1 MLVFRYSRNT
11 SVGRYRS
18 RLAFAWVPAMFLLV
32 MGIFFTS
39 LVRAQS
45 VDSELTS
52 EVIYDPAVGTEHPL
66 FRGTVNHTPL
76 LKSPAS
82 HQDCDTATELMVAQ
96 LILCHDG
103 KPCNSG
109 GSSAGGI
116 IHEGETKTYGL
127 RLSKK
132 PPSNVKV
139 SVKLPDNS
147 LPIKITSSLSSL
159 TFTPSDWCTLQIVD
173 ITAQDNNT
181 KDPIQRDVKVE
192 FNAPD
197 YLVAPPVHRNI
208 RVTYRLVYDNDSGQ
222 GIEITPASLTLE
234 IPEGGAE
241 TFTLKLTEEPSG
253 DGTVSVKVEVTDP
266 DEEVSLSHPTIGVD
280 KRAKIYRDNF
290 VKGKNWDRTE
300 TVTVFAGQDDDAV
313 DDMVKIRITPRAGGY
328 SFLDPYEISVTVK
341 DDDTAGLI
349 VTPTELD
356 VNEGGSNTY
365 TVQLETEPTET
376 VTVSIT
382 SDNGDVTVDTDL
394 TTAGDQSSLEFTT
407 TNWNTPQTVT
417 VSAAEDDDALEDTA
431 TLTNTPSGGDYSSVS
446 PVDVDVTVV
455 ENDEV
460 GLIVI
465 PTELDVDEEG
475 SNTYTVELQ
484 TEPSATVAIDITGA
498 TGEVTVDTDPVLTGD
513 QNTPLTFTTS
523 SWNVAQTVTVRAGG
537 DDDGVD
543 DSATLTN
550 TASGGDYASES
561 GDVEVTVIDNDEV
574 ELLVSTS
581 TLTINEGSEDTYDVK
596 LSTEPTATVTVSI
609 TSNNIDVT
617 VDTDNGTDGDQTTLI
632 FTSSNWNTTQM
643 VRVRAAEDD
652 DGVDDSAVL
661 TNTASGAEYD
671 GKSKE
676 INVTVVDNDDQKII
690 VDPTAFEM
698 DEEDDGSYTVKLAT
712 QPTET
717 VFIDISVLPP
727 GELAP
732 DRYLL
737 RFITSEWNT
746 PQKVTV
752 IARHDDD
759 AMDDVVTLKHK
770 ARRGDYAS
778 VLEEVVTVTVID
790 DDEAELTVSP
800 AVLNIDEGDK
810 ENYSVKL
817 STQPSADVTISVTGE
832 SGEVTANPKSLT
844 FTSGNWRNP
853 QPVTVSA
860 GQDGD
865 VIDDSATLINTAT
878 GANEYASL
886 DPVNV
891 EVNVTDDD
899 EIGLLVVPQSIDV
912 AEGGNNTYTVKL
924 ATQPTADVT
933 VTIDGSTTGVSATP
947 LSLTFT
953 SSNWQS
959 EQTITVRATQDDNG
973 ADEEVTLKNTAS
985 GGGYQSA
992 APVDVIV
999 TVKDD
1004 DDPKLAVGPLSLPLD
1019 EGDSGTYTV
1028 KLSTEPT
1035 DDVTVTVRS
1044 PSPKVTVDAGSNTPG
1059 RQSILLFTST
1069 DWDTPK
1075 SVTVTAEQ
1083 DDDASNDRVTITN
1096 TASGVEYTAVPQVS
1110 VVVIVTDDDEAALT
1124 VTPTDLSIP
1133 EGQEDSY
1140 TIQLATLPTTNVR
1153 VAVTG
1158 ASAEVSV
1165 DPHFLN
1171 FSPSNW
1177 DQPKTVKVLT
1187 RADDDAENDMAVLTN
1202 KASGGEY
1209 TSSQP
1214 VDVDVTVIDDGRP
1227 STRLTVSSN
1236 SIEEGES
1243 VTVTIELGS
1252 PLADETVIPLKYPD
1266 PNTTELTDFESLP
1279 SSVTIP
1285 AGQPRGSVNIVT
1297 RDDDADEPNELFTV
1311 AIDRDQLPSEVKL
1324 GVSFSARITIIDND
1338 LPPPTEVTMEVDPT
1352 SVVEGES
1359 VTITVKLQSPLTQ
1372 SLTIPFSYSTGTGNP
1387 ADPSADY
1394 TQLSSLR
1401 IAAGQTEKTG
1411 EIQTRIDDNVEGPET
1426 FSISFG
1432 ILPPEV
1438 VEGSPVTI
1446 GVTILDNLPA
1456 ISLIADPSSIEEG
1469 KETNVSV
1476 TMSRP
1481 MGINITIP
1489 LILTPGTATS
1499 EDYRVQSSASQ
1510 VVINSG
1516 SVFSEVRI
1524 LAVNDALIEENEQFD
1539 IQLGTLPLFV
1549 TEGSQT
1555 SEKITIISDD
1565 TAGIN
1570 AKTSIVIP
1578 EGEQRIIPVFLTAQ
1592 PSGTILITVTGQDNS
1607 DLDVDPATVEFT
1619 ASDWS
1624 QPKNL
1629 QLTAGED
1636 PDFDNDDVELLLTAD
1651 GDGFTNVD
1659 HTIEVEIIDD
1669 DRPGLFVQRTLM
1681 INEGETKFLYVH
1693 LTQLPSDNVTVTL
1706 SGHDETD
1713 LSLESERNLNFTTT
1727 TWNENQGF
1735 TLKAEQDPDAIDDPV
1750 LLMLSATRGGYD
1762 AVSESVEI
1770 TIVDDDNVG
1779 IEATPPGPIVIP
1791 EGSMGV
1797 FSVALTSEPISPV
1810 SIKISGYENT
1820 DLTPRIINLQ
1830 FTRSN
1835 WERPKEVRLQSD
1847 TDIDS
1852 EDDTV
1857 ILKLSASGGDY
1868 DGQQKEVRVIIDDP
1882 GAVTIN
1888 ILNASAFERDE
1899 MILIPVELEGF
1910 LNDVITV
1917 RYYTE
1922 DETAVAGDDYTSSR
1936 GIVIFDP
1943 GASRGV
1949 IQLEIFEDNVVEE
1962 DERFIVTLEKPQN
1975 AVLGRAS
1982 ATGTIKDGAS
1992 ITTIA
1997 IEDAI
2002 ASEDAR
2008 VITFDVYLSHPSVH
2022 PVSVHYSTQDGTAS
2036 SGEDYTET
2044 TGLLTFVPGTVHASI
2059 EVTLLKHD
2067 IDWREE
2073 TFYVHLESSRSAQ
2086 IEKSIATAILVQET
2100 REAKNVMTAYIARFV
2115 RTASVNLVEAL
2126 QERFQLENSSCTV
2139 GQRADMVRLWH
2150 TPVAW
2155 TPSLGELLS
2164 GCRISKTTVSSG
2176 GRFGVW
2182 GRGSFR
2188 QFNGRGEDALAL
2200 SADVTTSTLGVDYR
2214 WNTGWLGGVMVAHS
2228 QGDGFYEYT
2237 DKEGGAIES
2246 GLTGIYPYLSY
2257 QSSEWELWASGG
2269 YGWGNVAVPRLDG
2282 DLISRF
2288 GVIGFRGD
2296 LASVRSTRL
2305 NYFGDVLLTDGEVNI
2320 HGIRAEVIR
2329 VRLGMESSFQITNGI
2344 RPYLEAN
2351 VRQDGGDAETGIGL
2365 ELGGGLRIAYPEWKI
2380 RGEIRSQGLILHSA
2394 DGLTEWGISGSI
2406 QVGNPSDGLSV
2417 QLRPSYGPHQ
2427 GMALYRQQTIL
2438 EYGSPQ
2444 SGIHRT
2450 ELELG
2455 YGIPIRDGRARSIL
2469 GVTQFSGGQ
2478 LLRLGGEIRPWDW
2491 MSLSVSGLAHHHQS
2505 SIGNVGF
2512 NVQGTLHY

>member
-1 MLVFRYSRNT
+1 MRIYRYPKKYVN
-11 SVGRYRS
+11 GQLYRS
-18 RLAFAWVPAMFLLV
+18 VFDWLPIMFLLV

-39 LVRAQS
+39 LVRGQS
-45 VDSELTS
+45 FDSELAS
-52 EVIYDPAVGTEHPL
+52 EVIYDPAVDTEHPL

-82 HQDCDTATELMVAQ
+82 HQNCDTATESTVAK
-96 LILCHDG
+96 LIRCHDG
-103 KPCNSG
+103 NPCNSG
-109 GSSAGGI
+109 GSLAGGI
-116 IHEGETKTYGL
+116 IYEGETKTHGFK
-127 RLSKK
+127 LSKK
-132 PPSNVKV
+132 PTSNVKV
-139 SVKLPDNS
+139 SVKLPDNTT
-147 LPIKITSSLSSL
+147 LPIKIISSISSL
-159 TFTPSDWCTLQIVD
+159 TFTPSNWCTLQTVG

-181 KDPIQRDVKVE
+181 KDPIQRDVPVR
-192 FNAPD
+192 FNAPG
-197 YLVAPPVHRNI
+197 YLDAPLAHRNI
-208 RVTYRLVYDNDSGQ
+208 SVMYRLVYDNDSGQ
-222 GIEITPASLTLE
+222 EIEITPASLTLE

-241 TFTLKLTEEPSG
+241 TFTLKLTAEPSG

-280 KRAKIYRDNF
+280 MRAKIYRDNF
-290 VKGKNWDRTE
+290 AKGESWDRTE

-328 SFLDPYEISVTVK
+328 GFLDPYEISVTVK

-356 VNEGGSNTY
+356 VNEGGRNTY
-365 TVQLETEPTET
+365 TVQLKTEPTET

-407 TNWNTPQTVT
+407 TNWNTPQIVT
-417 VSAAEDDDALEDTA
+417 VFAAEDDDALEDTA

-460 GLIVI
+460 GLIVA
-465 PTELDVDEEG
+465 PTELDVDEGG
-475 SNTYTVELQ
+475 SNTYTVQLETQ
-484 TEPSATVAIDITGA
+484 PSAMVTIDITGA
-498 TGEVTVDTDPVLTGD
+498 TGEVTVDTNPVLTGD
-513 QNTPLTFTTS
+513 QTTLTFTS
-523 SWNVAQTVTVRAGG
+523 SNWNVAQTVTVLAGE
-537 DDDGVD
+537 DDDGVN

-561 GDVEVTVIDNDEV
+561 KEVEVTVIDDDEI

-596 LSTEPTATVTVSI
+596 LSTEPTTTVTVSI
-609 TSNNIDVT
+609 ASNNSDVT
-617 VDTDNGTDGDQTTLI
+617 VDTDSATDGDQITLT
-632 FTSSNWNTTQM
+632 FTSSNWNDTQM

-698 DEEDDGSYTVKLAT
+698 DEEDDEFYTVKLAT
-712 QPTET
+712 QPTTT
-717 VFIDISVLPP
+717 VFVDISVSE

-737 RFITSEWNT
+737 RFTTSNWNM

-752 IARHDDD
+752 IAGHDDD
-759 AMDDVVTLKHK
+759 AMDDVVTLTHK
-770 ARRGDYAS
+770 ARRGDYES
-778 VLEEVVTVTVID
+778 VPEEEVTVTVID

-800 AVLNIDEGDK
+800 SVLNIDEGDSG
-810 ENYSVKL
+810 NYSVRL
-817 STQPSADVTISVTGE
+817 STQPSANVTISVTGE

-844 FTSGNWRNP
+844 FTPRNWRTP

-899 EIGLLVVPQSIDV
+899 EIGLLVSPQSIDV
-912 AEGGNNTYTVKL
+912 AEGANNTYTVKL

-933 VTIDGSTTGVSATP
+933 VAIDGSTTDVSAKP

-953 SSNWQS
+953 TSDWQG
-959 EQTITVRATQDDNG
+959 ERTITVSAEQDPNG

-992 APVDVIV
+992 TPVDVVV

-1004 DDPKLAVGPLSLPLD
+1004 DDPKLVVVPTSLPLN
-1019 EGDSGTYTV
+1019 EGSSGTYTV

-1044 PSPKVTVDAGSNTPG
+1044 TSTKVTVDTDINTPD
-1059 RQSILLFTST
+1059 RQSSLLFTST

-1075 SVTVTAEQ
+1075 SVTVTVEQ
-1083 DDDASNDRVTITN
+1083 DDDASNDRVIITN
-1096 TASGVEYTAVPQVS
+1096 TAYGVEYATVPQVS

-1133 EGQEDSY
+1133 EGQDDSY

-1165 DPHFLN
+1165 NPRFLN
-1171 FSPSNW
+1171 FSPSDW
-1177 DQPKTVKVLT
+1177 DQPKSVTVKT
-1187 RADDDAENDMAVLTN
+1187 IADDDAVNDMAVLTN
-1202 KASGGEY
+1202 EASGGEY
-1209 TSSQP
+1209 TSSQS

-1227 STRLTVSSN
+1227 STKLTVNSN

-1243 VTVTIELGS
+1243 VTVTIELGG
-1252 PLADETVIPLKYPD
+1252 PLADETIIPLEYPD
-1266 PNTTELTDFESLP
+1266 PNATEITDFEPLP

-1285 AGQPRGSVNIVT
+1285 AGQARASVDIVT
-1297 RDDDADEPNELFTV
+1297 IDDDADEPNELFTV
-1311 AIDRDQLPSEVKL
+1311 AIDRDQLPSQVKL
-1324 GVSFSARITIIDND
+1324 GTPFSARITIIDND

-1352 SVVEGES
+1352 SVVEGEP

-1387 ADPSADY
+1387 ADPNADY
-1394 TQLSSLR
+1394 TQLPSLR

-1411 EIQTRIDDNVEGPET
+1411 EIQTRIDDDVEGPET
-1426 FSISFG
+1426 FAVSFG

-1456 ISLIADPSSIEEG
+1456 ISLIADPSSIQEGEE
-1469 KETNVSV
+1469 TTVSV

-1481 MGINITIP
+1481 MGINVTIP
-1489 LILTPGTATS
+1489 LILTPGTATP
-1499 EDYRVQSSASQ
+1499 EDYQVQSTGSQ

-1516 SVFSEVRI
+1516 SISSAI
-1524 LAVNDALIEENEQFD
+1524 GIIAVDDALIEENEQFD
-1539 IQLGTLPLFV
+1539 VQLGTLPPFV
-1549 TEGSQT
+1549 TEGPQT
-1555 SEKITIISDD
+1555 SEEITIISDD
-1565 TAGIN
+1565 IAGIN
-1570 AKTSIVIP
+1570 AETSIVIP
-1578 EGEQRIIPVFLTAQ
+1578 EDGQRIVPVSLTAQ
-1592 PSGTILITVTGQDNS
+1592 PSGIILITITGQENS

-1619 ASDWS
+1619 PSDWS

-1629 QLTAGED
+1629 LLTAGED

-1659 HTIEVEIIDD
+1659 HTIRVEIIDD
-1669 DRPGLFVQRTLM
+1669 DRPGLFVQRTLV
-1681 INEGETKFLYVH
+1681 INEGETRALNVR

-1706 SGHDETD
+1706 SGYEGTD
-1713 LSLESERNLNFTTT
+1713 LSLESQRNLLFTTT
-1727 TWNENQGF
+1727 NWDEDQRF
-1735 TLKAEQDPDAIDDPV
+1735 TLRAEQDPDAIDNQIP
-1750 LLMLSATRGGYD
+1750 LMLAATGGGYD

-1770 TIVDDDNVG
+1770 TILDDDDIG
-1779 IEATPPGPIVIP
+1779 IEVTPSSAIVIP
-1791 EGSMGV
+1791 EGRTDV

-1810 SIKISGYENT
+1810 SITISGYENT
-1820 DLTPRIINLQ
+1820 DLTPQITRLR
-1830 FTRSN
+1830 FDRSN
-1835 WERPKEVRLQSD
+1835 WQIPQDVRLQSN

-1852 EDDTV
+1852 EDDIV
-1857 ILKLSASGGDY
+1857 ILKLSASGGGY

-1888 ILNASAFERDE
+1888 IFSESALERDK
-1899 MILIPVELEGF
+1899 MILIPIELDGF

-1917 RYYTE
+1917 QYFTE
-1922 DETAVAGDDYTSSR
+1922 DETAIAGDDYTASR
-1936 GIVIFDP
+1936 GIILFDP
-1943 GASRGV
+1943 GATRGV
-1949 IQLEIFEDNVVEE
+1949 IQLEILEDEVTEE
-1962 DERFIVTLEKPQN
+1962 DERFIITLEKPEN
-1975 AVLGRAS
+1975 AVLGRES
-1982 ATGTIKDGAS
+1982 ATATIKDGSS

-2002 ASEDAR
+2002 ATEDAT
-2008 VITFDVYLSHPSVH
+2008 VITFDVYLSHPSVN

-2036 SGEDYTET
+2036 SGEDYEET
-2044 TGLLTFVPGTVHASI
+2044 TGLLTFAPGTVQSSI
-2059 EVTLLKHD
+2059 EVTLLKRN
-2067 IDWREE
+2067 IDWQEE
-2073 TFYVHLESSRSAQ
+2073 TFYVHLESSEAAQ
-2086 IEKSIATAILVQET
+2086 IEKSTATAIVMQET
-2100 REAKNVMTAYIARFV
+2100 KEAQTVLTAYVARFV

-2126 QERFQLENSSCTV
+2126 QERFQLEGSSCTV
-2139 GQRADMVRLWH
+2139 AQRADMVRLWH
-2150 TPVAW
+2150 TPVEW
-2155 TPSLGELLS
+2155 MPSLGELLS

-2188 QFNGRGEDALAL
+2188 QFNGRGEDALTL
-2200 SADVTTSTLGVDYR
+2200 SADVTTATVGVDYR
-2214 WNTGWLGGVMVAHS
+2214 WNTGWLGGIMVAHS
-2228 QGDGFYEYT
+2228 QGDGSYNYT
-2237 DKEGGAIES
+2237 GKEAGALES

-2257 QSSEWELWASGG
+2257 QSSEWELWLSGG
-2269 YGWGNVAVPRLDG
+2269 YGWGNAAVPQLDG

-2288 GVIGFRGD
+2288 GAIGFQGD
-2296 LASVRSTRL
+2296 LVSVHSTRL
-2305 NYFGDVLLTDGEVNI
+2305 NYFGDVLLTDAKVNM
-2320 HGIRAEVIR
+2320 HGIHAEVIR
-2329 VRLGMESSFQITNGI
+2329 VRLGMESSFQITSGI

-2365 ELGGGLRIAYPEWKI
+2365 EVGGGLRIAYPQWKI
-2380 RGEIRSQGLILHSA
+2380 RGEIRSQGLVLHSA
-2394 DGLTEWGISGSI
+2394 EGFTEWGLSGSI
-2406 QVGNPSDGLSV
+2406 QVGNPSKGLSV
-2417 QLRPSYGPHQ
+2417 QLLPSYGPNQ
-2427 GMALYRQQTIL
+2427 GMSLYRQQTIV

-2444 SGIHRT
+2444 TGIHRT
-2450 ELELG
+2450 ELEIG
-2455 YGIPIRDGRARSIL
+2455 YGVPIRKGRARSIV
-2469 GVTQFSGGQ
+2469 GITQFSGGGQ

-2491 MSLSVSGLAHHHQS
+2491 MSLSVSGLAHNHQS
-2505 SIGNVGF
+2505 SIGNISL
-2512 NVQGTLHY
+2512 NVQSTLQY